1 MTTIALLAVVCSR
14 CKDSL
19 PPGATQD
26 VQKDI
31 WQAGKNLEQIIKEAK
46 YEFNTRS
53 SRILQNVNHE
63 HDPRAEQI
71 YNDILTAMQFTHSKS
86 DNEIFAEQE
95 RRILRK
101 SYDKRLT
108 SSRYSAACFLRHKV
122 VMSLA
127 GRVKYP
133 RSRHQEWRECV
144 LQTSRQLSVAS
155 KDNKRNS
162 APPLQLAL
170 LLKLG
175 DDILSGLLANSPGL
189 LTETN
194 ILDRSPLHVAVECSD
209 LAAIHLILTT
219 MQQTASTL
227 IHKRD
232 SLHMTPILVAAYLS
246 DLDCFRAL
254 ENAGANLTDRY
265 EVSQGVLELACQA
278 GKFEIV
284 EYLLNHPTLDF
295 DVNGLFG
302 GDPLNHAA
310 KGGFRGICM
319 LLLQK
324 GANPSL
330 THPDIPDK
338 TAAIYADEHGHTLL
352 ANEFAARDG
361 TGKSR
366 LLLDRRRAQTSLPV
380 TNDYEK
386 INSCGPLY
394 DV

>member
-1 MTTIALLAVVCSR
+1 LTTIALLAVVCNR

-19 PPGATQD
+19 PLGATQD
-26 VQKDI
+26 AQKDI

-53 SRILQNVNHE
+53 SRIIENINHE
-63 HDPRAEQI
+63 HDPRAEQK

-86 DNEIFAEQE
+86 DEIFAEQE
-95 RRILRK
+95 RRVLRK

-108 SSRYSAACFLRHKV
+108 SSRYSAACFLRHKL

-127 GRVKYP
+127 GRTKYP
-133 RSRHQEWRECV
+133 LSRHQEWRECV

-155 KDNKRNS
+155 KGLKRNS

-175 DDILSGLLANSPGL
+175 VDILSDLLANRPGL

-194 ILDRSPLHVAVECSD
+194 ILGRSPLHVAIECSD
-209 LAAIHLILTT
+209 LAAIRLILTAI
-219 MQQTASTL
+219 QQTASKL

-246 DLDCFRAL
+246 DLDCFKAL

-265 EVSQGVLELACQA
+265 EINQGVLELACQA
-278 GKFEIV
+278 GKFDIV
-284 EYLLNHPTLDF
+284 EYLLNHPTLNF
-295 DVNGLFG
+295 DVDGLFG
-302 GDPLNHAA
+302 GDPLIHAA
-310 KGGFRGICM
+310 KGGFQDICM

-338 TAAIYADEHGHTLL
+338 SAAIYADEHGHTLL

-361 TGKSR
+361 TGMSTR
-366 LLLDRRRAQTSLPV
+366 LLNRRRPQASLPV
-380 TNDYEK
+380 THIYEE
-386 INSCGPLY
+386 ITSYGSPY
-394 DV
+394 VA